1 MLFVVGRA
9 CLSAFPFGACSLIP
23 QRAVTGYPSRVR
35 STGEAC
41 LPLMDVL
48 AWIRDQLS
56 EPGARDDRHVASFPL
71 VSEAKISRV
80 RREAHIAA

>member
-1 MLFVVGRA
+1 M
-9 CLSAFPFGACSLIP
+9 
-23 QRAVTGYPSRVR
+23 R

-56 EPGARDDRHVASFPL
+56 ETGARVLGTSPFPFG
-71 VSEAKISRV
+71 E
-80 RREAHIAA
+80 